1 MMVDLQFTL
10 LVGALVCFVLSA
22 VSADTGR
29 INTTAL
35 GLAFWVLTVLV
46 R

>member
-1 MMVDLQFTL
+1 MTVDLQEVL
-10 LVGALVCFVLSA
+10 LVSALICFVLSA
-22 VSADTGR
+22 VGANTGR

>member
-1 MMVDLQFTL
+1 MVDLQFAL
-10 LVGALVCFVLSA
+10 LVGSFVSFVLSA
-22 VSADTGR
+22 VGADTGR

-35 GLAFWVLTVLV
+35 GLAFWVLSVLA